1 MQRVTQQTTKNA
13 WEGYSDE
20 ELLSLRFCDLGLK
33 IEDSPLQAEFDRL
46 YHSLRARQ
54 LLFKPRFWLSSEWFT
69 PDGVVGIA
77 VPFYLAHARLG
88 SLDKIQMRGILY
100 ENKTLTRKILRHEA
114 GHAVQN
120 AYRLRDRADVVE
132 VFGPSSKPYPKY
144 YSPKPYSGKFV
155 RHLGHGYAQSHPD
168 EDFAETFAVW
178 LTPKSCWRKKY
189 AGLPALEK
197 LEFMDKLMHE
207 IAGKTP
213 VIRNTKAVE
222 PLSRLRTTLRTH
234 YRRQRRH
241 FFLEVPKLDTP
252 LSRVFGKHSPTPRT
266 MTAEAFL
273 RKIKE
278 ELVVQAA
285 EISGEPVHRVNRVV
299 GDLIL
304 RSGNLNLKAAPRSFQ
319 SKRGVPLILTRHTV
333 RLLRKGMHKIAV

>member
-1 MQRVTQQTTKNA
+1 MPRKPENLKHA
-13 WEGYSDE
+13 WERYPDE
-20 ELLSLRFCDLGLK
+20 KLLGLRFCDLGLK
-33 IEDSPLQAEFDRL
+33 IEDSPLQAEFERL
-46 YHSLRARQ
+46 YQELQ
-54 LLFKPRFWLSSEWFT
+54 TKGLIFKPRFWLSSEWFT

-77 VPFYLAHARLG
+77 VPFYHAHSRLG
-88 SLDKIQMRGILY
+88 SLDKAQMRGILY
-100 ENKTLTRKILRHEA
+100 ENKILTRKILRHEA

-120 AYRLRDRADVVE
+120 AYRLRGRPDVTE
-132 VFGPSSKPYPKY
+132 VFGPSAKPYPKY

-178 LTPKSCWRKKY
+178 LTPRSNWRKKY
-189 AGLPALEK
+189 AGLPALRK
-197 LEFMDKLMHE
+197 LEFMDQLMKE
-207 IAGKTP
+207 FAGKRPET
-213 VIRNTKAVE
+213 RNTKAVE
-222 PLSRLRTTLRTH
+222 PLSTLRTTLKTH

-241 FFLEVPKLDTP
+241 FFLEVPRLDTP

-273 RKIKE
+273 RKIKT

-285 EISGEPVHRVNRVV
+285 EMSGEPMHRVTRVV

-304 RSGNLNLKAAPRSFQ
+304 RSGHLNLKAAPRSFQ

>member
-1 MQRVTQQTTKNA
+1 MQRKPQTVRKA
-13 WEGYSDE
+13 WERFSDE
-20 ELLSLRFCDLGLK
+20 DLLALRFCDLGLK
-33 IEDSPLQAEFDRL
+33 IEDSPLQAEFERL
-46 YHSLRARQ
+46 YEELKAKGLVFR
-54 LLFKPRFWLSSEWFT
+54 PRFWLSSEWFT

-77 VPFYLAHARLG
+77 VPFYHAHDRL
-88 SLDKIQMRGILY
+88 SRLDKIQMQGILY
-100 ENKTLTRKILRHEA
+100 ENKVLTRKILRHEA

-120 AYRLRDRADVVE
+120 AYRLRDRADVTE
-132 VFGPSSKPYPKY
+132 VFGPTSKPYPKY

-155 RHLGHGYAQSHPD
+155 RHLGQGYAQSHPD

-178 LTPKSCWRKKY
+178 LTPRSNWRKKY

-197 LEFMDKLMHE
+197 LEFMDRLMHE
-207 IAGKTP
+207 IAGKRP
-213 VIRNTKAVE
+213 VTRNTKAVE
-222 PLSRLRTTLRTH
+222 PLSNLHTTLRTH

-241 FFLEVPKLDTP
+241 FFLEIPRLDTP

-273 RKIKE
+273 RKIKG

-285 EISGEPVHRVNRVV
+285 EISGEPMHRVTRVV

-304 RSGNLNLKAAPRSFQ
+304 RSRHLSLKAAPRSFQ